1 MDLTILGCSG
11 SIAAPDSPCSG
22 YLLESAGTRIAVE
35 LGNGTLGPLQR
46 HVDPF
51 DLDALLLSHLH
62 ADHCADVATMTVL
75 RRYHPS
81 PPHDPRSRRLP
92 VYAPEG
98 AAQRLAAL
106 YATSASEWGGTDL
119 GDVFDF
125 HPLSELSLRLGAFE
139 VQPVPVHHV
148 CPTWGF
154 RISDGRGLL
163 AYTGDTGP
171 FPGLTALAANGSALL
186 AEASWPHS
194 PDVPEGLHLS
204 GTQAG
209 RLAQAAGVGRLLL
222 THVQP
227 WMDAERV
234 RDEAAAEYAGP
245 VELVAAGSRYEI

>member
-11 SIAAPDSPCSG
+11 SIPAPDSPCSG
-22 YLLESAGTRIAVE
+22 YLLESAGTRIALE

-46 HVDPF
+46 HADPF

-81 PPHDPRSRRLP
+81 PPYDPRSRRLP

-106 YATSASEWGGTDL
+106 YATSVPEWGETDL

-125 HPLSELSLRLGAFE
+125 HPLSELPLRIGAFD

-154 RISDGRGLL
+154 RISDGHGLL

-171 FPGLTALAANGSALL
+171 FPGLTALAAGGSALL

-209 RLAQAAGVGRLLL
+209 RLAQAGGAGRLLL
-222 THVQP
+222 THLQP

-234 RDEAAAEYAGP
+234 RGEAAAEYAGP
-245 VELVAAGSRYEI
+245 VELVVAGGRYEI